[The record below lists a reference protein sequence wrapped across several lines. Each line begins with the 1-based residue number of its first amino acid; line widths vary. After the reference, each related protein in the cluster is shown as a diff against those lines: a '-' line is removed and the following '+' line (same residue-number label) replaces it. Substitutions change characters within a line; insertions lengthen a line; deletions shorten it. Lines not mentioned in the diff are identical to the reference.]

1 VGRIRRL
8 DETLSNQIAAG
19 EVVERP
25 ASAAKELVE
34 NALDAGATSI
44 VVEVVGGGVRR
55 LRVADDGHGMD
66 REDALLALERHATS
80 KLRTADDLSHI
91 HTLGFRGEALPSIA
105 SVSRFTLRTREPT
118 ALAATRI
125 RVEGGRV
132 LDVSEA
138 GAPPGTE
145 ILVEDLF
152 FNVPARRKF
161 LKKDE
166 TEATHVVDLVVQLAL
181 AWPGVAFRVIRDE
194 RVTVDVAPHA
204 RLVDRVRALFG
215 RETRGELHPV
225 DFAGAFSLSGL
236 VAGPET
242 SFGSARHYHLF
253 LNGRAVRDRVL
264 VGAVQQA
271 YAGQLE
277 RGRHPFVVLH
287 LRVPPET
294 VDVNVHPAK
303 TEVRFLESGAV
314 HRFVFR
320 AVSEA
325 LQSRAGPEG
334 VHAPDSPAVESPAR
348 VAPSREYVVRADASV
363 SSEAPPVSG
372 LDAQRQRIFDALERL
387 GRRRAPFDAVAAPA
401 AGPEGARSERAS
413 RALIATAPEPTPG
426 SEPTRGSAPTPN
438 VVLPGIDEG
447 SPAGTPSS
455 SAALPASGV
464 VPLGLVSDRLALARS
479 DGTVWLVDVPAA
491 VRHLA
496 EARMSSPHAA
506 VRLSRPV
513 PVELDPGRAQRLGRW
528 IDVLR
533 TLGLEVEPF
542 GGATWLVSQVPAG
555 LEGLQVSELL
565 RHVLEVE
572 PRDARGVL
580 ERLGALVE
588 AVSPVVSA
596 VALGPLLRALQTTP
610 GVTFTRVAT
619 AMSTSELERR
629 LPQRTRP

>member
-1 VGRIRRL
+1 MGRIRRL

-34 NALDAGATSI
+34 NALDAGATSV

-55 LRVADDGHGMD
+55 LRVTDDGHGMD

-80 KLRTADDLSHI
+80 KLRTAEDLSHI
-91 HTLGFRGEALPSIA
+91 DTLGFRGEALPSIA

-132 LDVSEA
+132 VEVSEA

-145 ILVEDLF
+145 MLVEDLF

-181 AWPGVAFRVIRDE
+181 AWPGVAFKVIRDE

-204 RLVDRVRALFG
+204 RLADRVRALFG

-225 DFAGAFSLSGL
+225 DVVGAFSLSGL
-236 VAGPET
+236 VASPTT

-271 YAGQLE
+271 FAAHLE

-303 TEVRFLESGAV
+303 TEVRFVDSGAV

-325 LQSRAGPEG
+325 LQARPGPEHEAVNTSPGGREPEG
-334 VHAPDSPAVESPAR
+334 VEPAR
-348 VAPSREYVVRADASV
+348 TYLVRSDGPAP
-363 SSEAPPVSG
+363 SEAPAPSG

-387 GRRRAPFDAVAAPA
+387 GRRRAPFDAAPA
-401 AGPEGARSERAS
+401 SFVEPEGARPESPPRALVPVVPEAEPEPERAH
-413 RALIATAPEPTPG
+413 
-426 SEPTRGSAPTPN
+426 SAVPIPPDA
-438 VVLPGIDEG
+438 V
-447 SPAGTPSS
+447 SPAPLPSS
-455 SAALPASGV
+455 NTATSARGLVA
-464 VPLGLVSDRLALARS
+464 LGLVSERLALARGE
-479 DGTVWLVDVPAA
+479 GTVWLVDVPAA

-496 EARMSSPHAA
+496 EVRMSNPNAA
-506 VRLSRPV
+506 VRLARPV
-513 PVELDPGRAQRLGRW
+513 PVELEPTRAQRLGRW
-528 IDVLR
+528 VDALKS
-533 TLGLEVEPF
+533 LGLEVEPF

-555 LEGLQVSELL
+555 LEGLPPAELL
-565 RHVLEVE
+565 RHALDVE
-572 PRDARGVL
+572 PRDARGML

-588 AVSPVVSA
+588 AVSPVTSA

-610 GVTFTRVAT
+610 GATLTRVAT
-619 AMSTSELERR
+619 AVSFSELERR
-629 LPQRTRP
+629 LPQRGRQ